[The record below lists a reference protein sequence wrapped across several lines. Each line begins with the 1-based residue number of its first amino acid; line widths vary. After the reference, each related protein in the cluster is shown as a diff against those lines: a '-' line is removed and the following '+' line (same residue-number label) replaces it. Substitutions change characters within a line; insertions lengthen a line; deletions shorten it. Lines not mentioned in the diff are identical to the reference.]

1 VRRVVLDF
9 GLVCSLR
16 DRPLQPAELLERAH
30 GEFGLDHVTASAVA
44 GAGQAVYLGERDGPR
59 EFCCEPGWQYP
70 PDPACYERCEL
81 RPRAAR
87 GVGRRNGLAE
97 LAGSAALLG
106 IRLFIR
112 LDLRAALLGLGSA
125 AHLAMRNAW
134 GEPLPG
140 GGPCVSQP
148 AVREL
153 LRATLLELAGCKP
166 GGFQIVG
173 WWPDRPALAGGERPV
188 RWNPPARFLLDVCFC
203 DACRQIAAAAGVDP
217 DQAARSTQVH
227 FRSALAAD
235 SPRDWLRKLQWDQV
249 LTAYLHSRREESR
262 RWLASLKPAGS
273 SYLLM
278 LVGEIPTAIRIRSTM
293 QDRSGR
299 EPEWDAAVWWAP
311 PEAPEGWGL
320 LGRPLFAAGG
330 GPSAATAGEALS
342 LPAWR
347 PAFRDS
353 SELVRFVQDALEG
366 GVRFF
371 DFEGLDLNP
380 PEALTWVRQAV
391 RYARRSPLGE
401 RGLGQADARSQI

>member
-1 VRRVVLDF
+1 MVLDF

-16 DRPLQPAELLERAH
+16 DRPLRPTELLERAH

-44 GAGQAVYLGERDGPR
+44 GSGQAVYLGERDGPR
-59 EFCCEPGWQYP
+59 EFCCESGWQYP

-87 GVGRRNGLAE
+87 WVGRRNGLAE
-97 LAGSAALLG
+97 LAGSAAALG

-134 GEPLPG
+134 GEPVPG

-166 GGFQIVG
+166 GGLQIAG
-173 WWPDRPALAGGERPV
+173 WWPDRPALAGGERPML
-188 RWNPPARFLLDVCFC
+188 WNPPARLLLDVCFC
-203 DACRQIAAAAGVDP
+203 DACRQIAAADGVDP
-217 DQAARSTQVH
+217 DQAARSAQVH
-227 FRSALAAD
+227 FRSVLAAD
-235 SPRDWLRKLQWDQV
+235 DPRAWLRKLQRDQV
-249 LTAYLHSRREESR
+249 LTAYLRSRRDDSR
-262 RWLASLKPAGS
+262 RWLASLVPAGS
-273 SYLLM
+273 TYRLM
-278 LVGEIPTAIRIRSTM
+278 LVDEVPTAVAARPTISDMGER
-293 QDRSGR
+293 G
-299 EPEWDAAVWWAP
+299 PEWDSTGWWAP
-311 PEAPEGWGL
+311 PEAPAGWVL
-320 LGRPLFAAGG
+320 VGRPSFAGGGGPFAAGV
-330 GPSAATAGEALS
+330 GEALS

-347 PAFRDS
+347 PVFRDS
-353 SELVRFVQDALEG
+353 SELVRFIQDALEG

-371 DFEGLDLNP
+371 DFERLDLDP

-391 RYARRSPLGE
+391 RYARRSPVGE
-401 RGLGQADARSQI
+401 RDRGQADPGSQI